1 MKKAE
6 SILDP
11 VASADLFEVT
21 AIVQGN
27 GLLGALLYPH
37 VYPYFCCQA
46 IRVHDAKELERLK
59 EQFKGKNLPVYLPQR
74 DGGAAG
80 LLVVQTSGT
89 SPGYSVEITQQ
100 NHAEVYEAAK
110 CFSSLPPTGAASIP
124 IYSPPRLLAFQ
135 CPHYSAHGK
144 SQNFQN

>member
-27 GLLGALLYPH
+27 GLLGVLLYPH

-110 CFSSLPPTGAASIP
+110 VLFQFAANWCGEHPDIFTSSPIGIPVSSL
-124 IYSPPRLLAFQ
+124 
-135 CPHYSAHGK
+135 
-144 SQNFQN
+144 

>member
-100 NHAEVYEAAK
+100 NHAEVYEAAQVLFQFAANW
-110 CFSSLPPTGAASIP
+110 CGEHPDIFTSSPIGIPVSSL
-124 IYSPPRLLAFQ
+124 
-135 CPHYSAHGK
+135 
-144 SQNFQN
+144 

>member
-110 CFSSLPPTGAASIP
+110 VLFQFAANWCGEHPDIFTSSPIGIPVSSL
-124 IYSPPRLLAFQ
+124 
-135 CPHYSAHGK
+135 
-144 SQNFQN
+144 